1 MKKSIKRRIAFLLIA
16 AIVLVGCST
25 DILTGGKRVKAE
37 TQTIQVQWE
46 DGVLKIQSSGPSV
59 DTDLDLYPDDGLKR

>member
-25 DILTGGKRVKAE
+25 DILTAGKRVKAE

-46 DGVLKIQSSGPSV
+46 DGVLTIHQVLIRIWTCILMMG
-59 DTDLDLYPDDGLKR
+59 

>member
-25 DILTGGKRVKAE
+25 DILTGGKRVKAFRCN
-37 TQTIQVQWE
+37 
-46 DGVLKIQSSGPSV
+46 GKMA
-59 DTDLDLYPDDGLKR
+59 Y